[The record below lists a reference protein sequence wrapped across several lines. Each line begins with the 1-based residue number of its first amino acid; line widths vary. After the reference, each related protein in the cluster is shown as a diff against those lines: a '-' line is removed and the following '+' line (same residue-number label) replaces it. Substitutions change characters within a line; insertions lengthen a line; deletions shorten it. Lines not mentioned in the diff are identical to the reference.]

1 MDGINELLHIS
12 KYYHITGVKI
22 YYCVY
27 VCGGGGMRT
36 SMGLSCGYFY
46 GWRLIASRGKNCFR
60 ITSHEFIVAQIL
72 IF

>member
-27 VCGGGGMRT
+27 VCGGGDENIDGT
-36 SMGLSCGYFY
+36 FLWLFL
-46 GWRLIASRGKNCFR
+46 WVATNC
-60 ITSHEFIVAQIL
+60 IPW
-72 IF
+72 